1 MKIITLTLCLLLT
14 GCAGL
19 KESYYEFMAL
29 PGGSPRW
36 HQSVTYQDPGG
47 GVRTTFCSGTRYTAS
62 CH

>member
-19 KESYYEFMAL
+19 GTAL
-29 PGGSPRW
+29 TELASPAPGSQRW
-36 HQSVTYQDPGG
+36 HKSITYQDPGG